1 MAHSLQPH
9 GLWNFLGQNT
19 GVGSLSLVQGIFPTQ
34 GLNPDL
40 PHCRW
45 IFYQLSYKGS
55 PRILE
60 WVAYPFSRESSQ
72 PRNQTGVSFIA
83 GGFFTIV
90 PREKPSSKATWSIHA
105 HDLGPWLVF
114 SEHTDPLKLCREIHQ
129 HCPHSGFG
137 LTFHFELLTW
147 LTRATTSFHGT
158 KAGDSLVENC
168 HESCSYWIAEYL
180 SGPLL
185 CLWAI

>member
-1 MAHSLQPH
+1 MHAQSLLQPH
-9 GLWNFLGQNT
+9 GLQPIRLPCSWDFLGKNT
-19 GVGSLSLVQGIFPTQ
+19 GVGPFPPP
-34 GLNPDL
+34 GDL
-40 PHCRW
+40 PDPG
-45 IFYQLSYKGS
+45 IKPES
-55 PRILE
+55 PMSPAL
-60 WVAYPFSRESSQ
+60 
-72 PRNQTGVSFIA
+72 A